1 MDGAHAAAC
10 EDMAATVSSIEGTA
24 QNGLILCIETVMAE
38 VYTLREFSYL
48 NIILFWLNTLY
59 LMHAFLQKADTY
71 IFLRN

>member
-48 NIILFWLNTLY
+48 NIILFWYKYTVFD
-59 LMHAFLQKADTY
+59 ACISPDG
-71 IFLRN
+71 